1 MNIGRIS
8 VKLVILSAVVLTGCH
23 TTQRDWDQ
31 AKKDSTSAGYALFL
45 SRHPQGEHVDEAKAA
60 IESLDW
66 KQSVSTNTSP
76 AYALYISHHPQGPNI
91 GEAKAAIERL
101 DWDQAVSANNLPAFA
116 AFLSAHPD
124 STRITVTNGRVAS
137 DVVTHVQMIGYS
149 LQGIATSET
158 VITVDGAQVPVSIHD
173 GCRLGVFECEADI
186 YSSLKF
192 KKKPARS
199 ATIYREKSSGRILAL
214 DFPDKVTGSLEEAA
228 QDAAVSGDAGEM
240 SVLLKSKPEL
250 AYGKNAAGHTLMLVA
265 ASWGN
270 AGVVRLLLANH
281 AEVDPKAANG
291 TTALTFALM
300 HGHQEAAQALVDAK
314 ADANARDAEGET
326 ALMGASLKGFLG
338 VVRSL
343 LAAKADVNAKAND
356 GSTAL
361 IDASL
366 QGHLDVVRALIAAK
380 ADVNA
385 KQNDSITALDSASS
399 NGYAEIVRTLLD
411 ANAYVNDNSGMPLL
425 LASMSGHLDVVQ
437 ALLAAHADVNAK
449 SPHDVTPLIFA
460 SSFGHLDVVQALV
473 AAKADL
479 NTKANGDTALTG
491 ARKNRH
497 PEIVQF
503 LKNAGAKD

>member
-1 MNIGRIS
+1 MNLRGLS

-23 TTQRDWDQ
+23 TTQHDWDH
-31 AKKDSTSAGYALFL
+31 AKKDNTSAAYVLFL
-45 SRHPQGEHVDEAKAA
+45 SRHPQGEHADEAKAA
-60 IESLDW
+60 VENLDW
-66 KQSVSTNTSP
+66 KESTSTNTST
-76 AYALYISHHPQGPNI
+76 AYAHYVSYHPQGPHI

-101 DWDQAVSANNLPAFA
+101 DWDQAVSASNLPAFV

-149 LQGIATSET
+149 LQGIATTET
-158 VITVDGAQVPVSIHD
+158 VITVDGAQVPVSTKEA
-173 GCRLGVFECEADI
+173 CKLGIFNCEADI
-186 YSSLKF
+186 YVTPKF
-192 KKKPARS
+192 ERRPART
-199 ATIYREKSSGRILAL
+199 ATIYRERSSGRILAL
-214 DFPDKVTGSLEEAA
+214 DFTDKGAGTPEEAA
-228 QDAAVSGDAGEM
+228 QNAAVSGDTEVM
-240 SVLLKSKPEL
+240 SALLNSKPEL
-250 AYGKNAAGHTLMLVA
+250 AVSKNVAGHTLVLVA
-265 ASWGN
+265 ASWGS

-281 AEVDPKAANG
+281 AEVDPKAVNG
-291 TTALTFALM
+291 STALIFALLN
-300 HGHQEAAQALVDAK
+300 GHQEAAQALVDAK

-326 ALMGASLKGFLG
+326 ALMGASMKGFLG

-343 LAAKADVNAKAND
+343 LVAKADVNAKAND

-385 KQNDSITALDSASS
+385 KQNDSITALDAASS

-479 NTKANGDTALTG
+479 NTKANGDTALAG